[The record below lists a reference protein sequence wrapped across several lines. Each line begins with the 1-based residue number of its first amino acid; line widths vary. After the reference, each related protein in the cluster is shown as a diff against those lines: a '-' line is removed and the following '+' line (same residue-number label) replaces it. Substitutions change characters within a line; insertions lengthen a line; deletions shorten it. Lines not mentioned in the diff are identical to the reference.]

1 MATRQHHRVL
11 ISGLIN
17 YQRSH
22 DLILKR
28 VSIKDNKKLYD
39 PKIHSNIISTFEDI
53 LVFVVINIIFE
64 PY

>member
-17 YQRSH
+17 YQRSD
-22 DLILKR
+22 DLILKKL
-28 VSIKDNKKLYD
+28 SIKNNKKLYD
-39 PKIHSNIISTFEDI
+39 PKFHLNTISTLEDI